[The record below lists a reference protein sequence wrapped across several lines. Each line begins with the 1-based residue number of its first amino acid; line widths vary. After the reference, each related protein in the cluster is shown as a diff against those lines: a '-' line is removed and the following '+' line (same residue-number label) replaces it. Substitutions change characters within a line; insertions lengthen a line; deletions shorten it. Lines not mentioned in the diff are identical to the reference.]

1 MPIIFYNIF
10 IDIYKWEFKMKSN
23 DSTERTLGTDA
34 SGVREWKTNNIVN
47 KLILNRASTWDE
59 SQSKDDE
66 AGKRELH
73 RQKKEWDVTRI
84 GK

>member
-1 MPIIFYNIF
+1 
-10 IDIYKWEFKMKSN
+10 MKSN
-23 DSTERTLGTDA
+23 DSTERILGTDA
-34 SGVREWKTNNIVN
+34 SGVREWKTNSIVN

-66 AGKRELH
+66 AGKWELH
-73 RQKKEWDVTRI
+73 RQKKERDVMRI